1 MNETIKVMLVDD
13 HDMVRNGLEV
23 MLETSDDLV
32 MIGEA
37 NSGQKAIDI
46 CGTVQPDVI
55 LMDLVMPG
63 VDGVEATR
71 RILERHPDIKV
82 IALTSFKENDLV
94 QAALE
99 AGAISYLLKNVSINE
114 LTEAI
119 RLAHVGKSRLAP
131 EAASVLIKA
140 ATQPPLLGHDLTARE
155 RDVLPLVTKG
165 LNNREIAEQL
175 VISRSTVKNHV
186 SSILRKLGASSRVEA
201 ASLAVEHKL
210 VE

>member
-1 MNETIKVMLVDD
+1 
-13 HDMVRNGLEV
+13 

-32 MIGEA
+32 LVGEA

-46 CGTVQPDVI
+46 VGTILPDVI

-71 RILERHPDIKV
+71 RILDKHPDVNV

-131 EAASVLIKA
+131 EAASALIKA
-140 ATQPPLLGHDLTARE
+140 ATRPPSLGHDLTDRE
-155 RDVLPLVTKG
+155 RDVLPLVAKG

-186 SSILRKLGASSRVEA
+186 SSILRKLGASSRAEA
-201 ASLAVEHKL
+201 ASLAVEHNL

>member
-1 MNETIKVMLVDD
+1 MNELIKVMLVDD
-13 HDMVRNGLEV
+13 HDMVRSGLEV

-32 MIGEA
+32 LVGEA

-46 CGTVQPDVI
+46 VGTILPDVI

-71 RILERHPDIKV
+71 RILDKHPDVNV

-131 EAASVLIKA
+131 EAASALIKA
-140 ATQPPLLGHDLTARE
+140 ATRPPSLGHDLTDRE
-155 RDVLPLVTKG
+155 RDVLPLVAKG

-186 SSILRKLGASSRVEA
+186 SSILRKLGASSRAEA
-201 ASLAVEHKL
+201 ASLAVEHNL